1 MSTILPLNKV
11 RNIGIMAHIDAG
23 KTTATERVLY
33 YSGKIHKVGE
43 VHDGQSVM
51 DWMDQEKERGITI
64 TSAATTTSWRGHEIN
79 IIDTPGHVDFT
90 AEVERSLRV
99 LDGAIALFCAVGG
112 VQPQSETVWR
122 QSEKY
127 NIPKIAFVNKM
138 DRIGADYFAVLKE
151 IEDILGANVLP
162 ITIPIGAED
171 NFKGIIDLVEMKA
184 VYYDDPLLNLKYEE
198 TEIPEDMKALAEE
211 YRKLLIEK
219 VSEQDEELFEMYIQ
233 GKQPSQQKIRLA
245 IRDATVKMEV
255 VPVMAG
261 AAYKNKGIRRLLDAI
276 VDYLPSPQDRPPIIG
291 ITRKE
296 DEKAPARRQADD
308 EPFAALIFKVVTD
321 KHRGKLSFI
330 RVYSGSAQAGSF
342 VYNSTIG
349 KKQRIGRIFQIHANK
364 IESKESIYAGE
375 IGAIVGINES
385 STGDTICQ
393 ENHPILLE
401 AIEFPQPVVFVSVK
415 PASRSD
421 RDRLGISLAKLAQ
434 EDPTFMVRTNEETGE
449 TVISGMGELHL
460 EILLDRLK
468 REFKVVTE
476 VGVPQVSYRETIYN
490 RTVET
495 TKYIKQTGG
504 HGQYA
509 HVVIDLEPL
518 PEGKGFEFNNKI
530 IGGVIPKE
538 FIPAVQK
545 GVIDAM
551 EEGPYAGYPVVNVR
565 VSLIDGSFH
574 PVDSSDMAFRTAGA
588 MCFRSAFIKA
598 GPKLLEP
605 IMNVDVTTPEDYL
618 GAVTGSIVS
627 KRGKILN
634 MDIKNGTRVVKAQAP
649 LAEMFGYTNELRNV
663 TSGRASASMTFNH
676 YEVVPYS
683 IAEEIVEKKRKALEK
698 R

>member
-171 NFKGIIDLVEMKA
+171 NFRGIIDLVEMKA

-296 DEKAPARRQADD
+296 DEKAPARQQSDD

-683 IAEEIVEKKRKALEK
+683 IAEEIVEKKRKAREK

>member
-171 NFKGIIDLVEMKA
+171 NFRGIIDLVEMKA

-296 DEKAPARRQADD
+296 DEKAPARQQSDD

-393 ENHPILLE
+393 ENHSILLE

-683 IAEEIVEKKRKALEK
+683 IAEEIVEKKRKAREK

>member
-1 MSTILPLNKV
+1 V

-171 NFKGIIDLVEMKA
+171 NFRGIIDLVEMKA

-296 DEKAPARRQADD
+296 DEKAPARQQSDD

-683 IAEEIVEKKRKALEK
+683 IAEEIVEKKRKAREK